1 MDTRGAMRR
10 IYILL
15 LLVGISVSAC
25 NFFTQPTD
33 LQTEN
38 LENEIAATQ
47 IAQVRET
54 ATVNADRLLITL
66 EYAQTAVRDV
76 EIRSTRIASTLVA
89 SGMLFVDAS
98 GLTLVP
104 ETEEAGASAGSTPAM
119 AERFVTPVVSGQGS
133 ARSNIPIQE
142 PPTPTP
148 IATADPSMPT
158 LTNLTLTERVGADDC
173 PIGASTS
180 FTTNTTDIYATA
192 VAHNLGPSNVV
203 MSTWT
208 RDGAQA
214 AFYEWSP
221 NFEIS
226 EACIWFHLP
235 ASAVEFVPGNWS
247 VQLAL
252 DGAPVG
258 SPLTFTITGNSPT
271 EMELGDTGEG

>member
-1 MDTRGAMRR
+1 MKR
-10 IYILL
+10 IFILL
-15 LLVGISVSAC
+15 LLVVGIGISAC

-54 ATVNADRLLITL
+54 ATVNADRLFITL
-66 EYAQTAVRDV
+66 EFAQTAVRDV
-76 EIRSTRIASTLVA
+76 EIRSTRMASTLIA

-104 ETEEAGASAGSTPAM
+104 PTAEAGAAAGSTAVM
-119 AERFVTPVVSGQGS
+119 SERFVTPVVSGQGS
-133 ARSNIPIQE
+133 ARSNVPIQE
-142 PPTPTP
+142 PPSPTP
-148 IATADPSMPT
+148 IATADPNVPN
-158 LTNLTLTERVGADDC
+158 LTNLTLTERVGGDDC
-173 PIGASTS
+173 PIGAATS
-180 FTTNTTDIYATA
+180 FTTSTTDIYATA
-192 VAHNLGPSNVV
+192 VAHNLRPGNLVT
-203 MSTWT
+203 STWT

-221 NFEIS
+221 NFEIA

-258 SPLTFTITGNSPT
+258 SPLTFTIAGNSPS